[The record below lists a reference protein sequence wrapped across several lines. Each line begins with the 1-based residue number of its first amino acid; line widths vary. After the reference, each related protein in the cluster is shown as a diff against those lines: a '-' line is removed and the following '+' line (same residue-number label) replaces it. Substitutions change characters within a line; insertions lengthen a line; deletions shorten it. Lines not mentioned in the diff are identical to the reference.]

1 MKEFLES
8 ITSLE
13 GVGLGLAWTITAC
26 LLIAGFVGCILPLV
40 PGHLLLLMAALGHR
54 LMLGAVD
61 SGLSWWSLGFL
72 ALMAIVSQ
80 VLETMSGAAGAK
92 RFGSTRWGV
101 IGALLGGVL
110 GMFFM
115 PIGLLAGPLLG
126 AIICELAFARE
137 QMAAALR
144 SGVGSLV
151 GTVAGMGIKLIFGIV
166 MILWFFLDVFLIG

>member
-1 MKEFLES
+1 MKEFFES
-8 ITSLE
+8 ISSLE

-26 LLIAGFVGCILPLV
+26 LLIAGFVGCILPFV

-54 LMLGAVD
+54 LMLGAEG

-72 ALMAIVSQ
+72 ALMAIISQ

-101 IGALLGGVL
+101 IGALVGGVL

-126 AIICELAFARE
+126 AIVCELAFARE
-137 QMAAALR
+137 QMVVALR

-151 GTVAGMGIKLIFGIV
+151 GTVAGMGIKLIFGMV

>member
-8 ITSLE
+8 ITSFD

-40 PGHLLLLMAALGHR
+40 PGHLLLLMAAIAHR
-54 LMLGAVD
+54 LMLGAEG
-61 SGLSWWSLGFL
+61 SGLSWWSLALL
-72 ALMAIVSQ
+72 ALMAIISQ

-92 RFGSTRWGV
+92 RFGSTRWGL

-126 AIICELAFARE
+126 AIFCELVFARE
-137 QMAAALR
+137 QMSAAWR

-151 GTVAGMGIKLIFGIV
+151 GTVAGMGIKLIFGLV

>member
-13 GVGLGLAWTITAC
+13 GVGLGLAWTVTSC
-26 LLIAGFVGCILPLV
+26 LLIAGLVGCILPLV
-40 PGHLLLLMAALGHR
+40 PGHLLLLMAALAHR
-54 LMLGAVD
+54 LMLGAEG

-80 VLETMSGAAGAK
+80 VLETISGAAGAK

-101 IGALLGGVL
+101 IGALVGGVL

-115 PIGLLAGPLLG
+115 PIGLLLGPLLG
-126 AIICELAFARE
+126 AIVCELAFARE
-137 QMAAALR
+137 QMAVAFR

-151 GTVAGMGIKLIFGIV
+151 GTIAGMGIKLIFGLV

>member
-1 MKEFLES
+1 MNEFFQS
-8 ITSLE
+8 ITSFD

-54 LMLGAVD
+54 LMLGAED
-61 SGLSWWSLGFL
+61 SGLTWWSLGLL
-72 ALMAIVSQ
+72 ALMAIISQ

-126 AIICELAFARE
+126 AIFCELVFARE
-137 QMAAALR
+137 QMSAAWR

-151 GTVAGMGIKLIFGIV
+151 GTVAGMGIKLVFGIA
-166 MILWFFLDVFLIG
+166 MILWFFLDVFFIG

>member
-13 GVGLGLAWTITAC
+13 SVGLGLAWTVTAC
-26 LLIAGFVGCILPLV
+26 LLIAGLIGCILPLV
-40 PGHLLLLMAALGHR
+40 PGHLLLLMAALAHR
-54 LMLGAVD
+54 LMLGAEG

-80 VLETMSGAAGAK
+80 VLETISGAAGAK

-101 IGALLGGVL
+101 IGALVGGVL
-110 GMFFM
+110 GMLFM
-115 PIGLLAGPLLG
+115 PIGLLLGPLLG
-126 AIICELAFARE
+126 AIVCELAFARE
-137 QMAAALR
+137 QMAVAFR

-151 GTVAGMGIKLIFGIV
+151 GTVAGMGIKLIFGLA